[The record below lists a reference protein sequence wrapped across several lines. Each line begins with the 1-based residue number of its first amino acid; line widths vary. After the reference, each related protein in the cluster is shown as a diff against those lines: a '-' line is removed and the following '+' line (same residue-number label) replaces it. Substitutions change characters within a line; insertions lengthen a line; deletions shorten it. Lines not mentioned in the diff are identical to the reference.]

1 MTTSSSTAERAPEP
15 GDVIEFSFL
24 WSHEQAQGRIEGAK
38 DRRCVII
45 RVLPGP
51 RIAVAPITG
60 TEPEHSAKIPLA
72 PGALGLSRRS
82 WIVTSEINVSDWP
95 GHDLRPATAPAGA
108 FWRYGRLSD
117 SLRARLAEAV
127 SVLIRS
133 GQARL
138 TTRA

>member
-1 MTTSSSTAERAPEP
+1 MTTSSSTADRAPEP

-24 WSHEQAQGRIEGAK
+24 WSHEQALGRIEGAK

-51 RIAVAPITG
+51 RIAVVPITG
-60 TEPEHSAKIPLA
+60 TEPDHADKILLV
-72 PGALGLSRRS
+72 PGALGLTRRS

-95 GHDLRPATAPAGA
+95 GHDLRPAKTAIGA
-108 FWRYGRLSD
+108 YWRYGRLSD
-117 SLRARLAEAV
+117 GLRARLAEAV
-127 SVLIRS
+127 SVLIRT

-138 TTRA
+138 STRA